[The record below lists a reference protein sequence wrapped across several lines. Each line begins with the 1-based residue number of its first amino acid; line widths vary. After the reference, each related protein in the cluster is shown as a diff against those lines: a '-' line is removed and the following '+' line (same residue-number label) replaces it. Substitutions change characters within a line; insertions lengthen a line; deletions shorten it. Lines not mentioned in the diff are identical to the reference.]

1 MDSANSRK
9 RDRAPVAAFACRRTG
24 ALCRVCGTLLVAAI
38 QSIAWAGDPVPGSS
52 PSQPPATTTQAAPSG
67 AVGEAAPAEL
77 KKMSLEELMNVEVTT
92 VTRTESTVGLSPAAV
107 FVITPE
113 MIQRSGAL
121 TIPELF
127 RMVPGMDV
135 AQVNGNSWAVS
146 SRGLSSAYGA
156 VFQNNLL
163 VQVDGRSVYN
173 PIFGGVFW
181 DTVDYPLQDIE
192 RIEVVRG
199 PGGSVWGDNAVNGVI
214 NIITKPADETQ
225 GGLVSGGA
233 GTLDRGFGSVRYGGK
248 IGDNTYYRVYGKGL
262 TRGDDFDLQG
272 EPNDSWT
279 VGDGGFRIDSHPT
292 DANQFTLQ
300 GDYVHSDASSFAV
313 AATKPFLTDFTER
326 SNGTNVLGRWT
337 HQVDRDS
344 SWSLQTY
351 WNYVERDSFDN
362 ILNLR
367 WGTYDLDFQHNFLIG
382 ERQKFNYG
390 LEYRYNDSFLGP
402 SSASTLTGVTRARQS
417 VYSGFLQDQIALV
430 PDRLIFTLGSKL
442 EYNTFSRFEY
452 QPSGRLL
459 WSIDPRQSVWAAIS
473 RAVHTPDVFERDVRF
488 VEAAV
493 PPVPATAVI
502 VPNTGIDSEAVIAYE
517 LGYRVQATD
526 AVSLDTAAF
535 YNDYTKISILVPAR
549 ATATIPLVF
558 ENEMR
563 GKSYGVEVGANW
575 KAADWWQL
583 RAAYTL
589 QEIQLH
595 ADASLAAPIRSAYE
609 LTSRES
615 PQNQLYLQ
623 SGWDLPHH
631 IDFDLIGRYVQT
643 TGGYVGGGTSVPSYI
658 SLDARLA
665 WKPRD
670 DLELAVVGQNL
681 LDNHHPEFG
690 GSPSVEIRR
699 SVYGTI
705 TYRW

>member
-1 MDSANSRK
+1 MTSPGAKDSA
-9 RDRAPVAAFACRRTG
+9 G
-24 ALCRVCGTLLVAAI
+24 ALWSQHWRSKSAGARVRLIGGLLALAGGVQSGSAA
-38 QSIAWAGDPVPGSS
+38 D
-52 PSQPPATTTQAAPSG
+52 PATQPASPQISATTS
-67 AVGEAAPAEL
+67 EAPATGTSPGVL
-77 KKMSLEELMNVEVTT
+77 KKLSLEELMNVEVTT

-113 MIQRSGAL
+113 MIDRSGAL
-121 TIPELF
+121 SLPELF

-135 AQVNGNSWAVS
+135 ARVNGNTWAVS
-146 SRGLSSAYGA
+146 SRGYSSAFGA

-199 PGGSVWGDNAVNGVI
+199 PGGTVWGDNAVNGVI

-233 GTLDRGFGSVRYGGK
+233 GTLDRGFGSIRYGGK
-248 IGDNTYYRVYGKGL
+248 IGDNTCYRVYGKGL
-262 TRGDDFDLQG
+262 TRGDDFDFKA

-279 VGDGGFRIDSHPT
+279 VGDGGFRIDSHPS

-300 GDYVHSDASSFAV
+300 GDYVHSDASSFAQ
-313 AATKPFLTDFTER
+313 AGTRPFDFTSQFTER
-326 SNGTNVLGRWT
+326 SNGTDVLGRWT
-337 HQVDRDS
+337 HQVGKDS

-367 WGTYDLDFQHNFLIG
+367 WSTYDLDFQHNFLIG
-382 ERQKFNYG
+382 DNQKFNYG

-402 SSASTLTGVTRARQS
+402 SSSSTLTGVTRARQS
-417 VYSGFLQDQIALV
+417 VYSGFLQDQIALA
-430 PDRLIFTLGSKL
+430 PDRLFLTLGSKL

-459 WSIDPRQSVWAAIS
+459 WSVDPRQSVWAAIS

-493 PPVPATAVI
+493 PPAPATTVI
-502 VPNTGIDSEAVIAYE
+502 APNMGIDSEAVIAYE
-517 LGYRVQATD
+517 LGYRVQATET
-526 AVSLDTAAF
+526 VSLDTAAF
-535 YNDYTKISILVPAR
+535 YNDYTKISLLVPAG
-549 ATATIPLVF
+549 AAPVPFIF
-558 ENEMR
+558 KNAMR
-563 GKSYGVEVGANW
+563 GKSYGVEVGATW
-575 KAADWWQL
+575 KPADWWQV
-583 RAAYTL
+583 
-589 QEIQLH
+589 
-595 ADASLAAPIRSAYE
+595 RSAYTFQTVE
-609 LTSRES
+609 LHPDPSLSQMLQSTYGQASRET

-623 SGWDLPHH
+623 STWNLPHH
-631 IDFDLIGRYVQT
+631 VDFDLMARYVET
-643 TGGYVGGGTSVPSYI
+643 TGGFVGPQPNVPSYI
-658 SLDARLA
+658 SMDARLA

-699 SVYGTI
+699 SVYGTV